1 MLRRFEYDI
10 MQPVVDRSGIFV
22 YYAAKTSFFSRVAHF
37 RLDLRTNLVTNITAV
52 GSPTTGQDVDP
63 NLSATG
69 KSVLFVRNP
78 AGRGAEIALMNT
90 NGTDRRAITSLT
102 YHNTDPSPSPDGRR
116 FVTASYR
123 GYGKRS
129 QANPAVPSSTGIP
142 EYYHLVVQDL
152 RRGAAQTVLTGGV
165 NCTIRVP
172 LNACGVQEMSAFV
185 PRFTPDGRSISFTGA
200 RDYRRTCLCVIDV
213 DRSDPRVLFE
223 SADVAL
229 DWHSWAQ
236 PAGYPTSTAHIGKAY
251 STELLV
257 VLSGPDKVK
266 RLAVGYP
273 DLATRTYIPLPSGL
287 QPIEARWG
295 PGRRTIVFT
304 ANVRVGTRKAPH
316 PAPPRGSTRKVHAL
330 PKGAARTSA
339 TVAERQVFLLNRA
352 ERPGPAADRPVDR
365 GLAGRAAR
373 RGRPRQL
380 PAPGLPGRQG
390 RSTSPTSRPGPAS
403 RSCCASTSTTGAVRN
418 LTRPATTV
426 VRKDADPVLSSGGTR
441 LVFTRS
447 EGGTRDLFVMDAATG
462 GNLTRLRND
471 ATSAAAPAWAP
482 DNSYLLYTS
491 IRNGRLGHRPGPT
504 DRHHEGRRPGGGQRG
519 PEVGVRGHRVAER
532 ILEPLPG
539 SDVEGDPDL
548 HQTRPGNEHRAG
560 AAGPGEQRALGRLE
574 VSRVTADLATVVV
587 NWNTVGL
594 LDECLASIFAATPAS
609 LHNEVVVVDNGS
621 TDGSVE
627 HLRRHWPDVRLIV
640 NPDNQGFCRANNAA
654 VRATDA
660 PLLLLVNTDA
670 RLQPDNIA
678 GLLRYFRD
686 DPQAAVVGPRLT
698 YADGT
703 FQRWTAGR
711 LPGLRS
717 LAAFLLGLD
726 RVGPWRGAG
735 HYLGADTGEAFRPEW
750 VSSAV
755 MAVRRS
761 ALEEVGL
768 LDEDIFVYMDDV
780 DLCAAGDGRRL
791 ARLVRRRDHR
801 RALHGRIVHAGHR
814 PGVARGVAGPQP
826 VVRPPPRRGGRPG
839 PARGRGARL
848 RRPGAAALR
857 RGRPPPARARG
868 PAGMPTPATYASPWS
883 RSMPESAGSAGHRSR
898 SCPPARLRRGPRS
911 ARLRDAGPCAP
922 RRPRPPRRPAHPGAA
937 ARPRGRDLRRGG
949 QRDPGRLGRRCLP
962 RRPGA
967 DPVIPTASTSTT

>member
-1 MLRRFEYDI
+1 MNPTRTLARLVVWTGTLALLTTLALAAGPLVAPVPAAAAPLPALTFGGVVRATGHRSIFVANADGTGVRTITPNDGREYEWGRFAFGNTKIVYTVHSSAPGSPEDLALMDVDGSNTRVLRRFEYDI

-37 RLDLRTNLVTNITAV
+37 RLDLRTNLITNITAV

-90 NGTDRRAITSLT
+90 NGTDRRAITSLA

-116 FVTASYR
+116 FVAASYR

-236 PAGYPTSTAHIGKAY
+236 PAGYPTSTAHIRKAY

-257 VLSGPDKVK
+257 VLSGPGKVK

-352 ERPGPAADRPVDR
+352 DGRVRQLTDPWIEDWRDGLPAGDAR
-365 GLAGRAAR
+365 GNY
-373 RGRPRQL
+373 RPRISPDGKVL
-380 PAPGLPGRQG
+380 YVTNV
-390 RSTSPTSRPGPAS
+390 STRTGESFLLRIDL
-403 RSCCASTSTTGAVRN
+403 TTGAVRN
-418 LTRPATTV
+418 LTRPATAV

-447 EGGTRDLFVMDAATG
+447 EGGTRDLFVMDAVTG

-491 IRNGRLGHRPGPT
+491 IRNGGSVIVRVRLTGTTR
-504 DRHHEGRRPGGGQRG
+504 
-519 PEVGVRGHRVAER
+519 A
-532 ILEPLPG
+532 
-539 SDVEGDPDL
+539 GDPVVASGG
-548 HQTRPGNEHRAG
+548 RKSAS
-560 AAGPGEQRALGRLE
+560 AAI
-574 VSRVTADLATVVV
+574 VS
-587 NWNTVGL
+587 
-594 LDECLASIFAATPAS
+594 P
-609 LHNEVVVVDNGS
+609 NGS
-621 TDGSVE
+621 WN
-627 HLRRHWPDVRLIV
+627 LFL
-640 NPDNQGFCRANNAA
+640 
-654 VRATDA
+654 A
-660 PLLLLVNTDA
+660 PTSK
-670 RLQPDNIA
+670 
-678 GLLRYFRD
+678 
-686 DPQAAVVGPRLT
+686 
-698 YADGT
+698 GT
-703 FQRWTAGR
+703 
-711 LPGLRS
+711 
-717 LAAFLLGLD
+717 
-726 RVGPWRGAG
+726 
-735 HYLGADTGEAFRPEW
+735 
-750 VSSAV
+750 
-755 MAVRRS
+755 
-761 ALEEVGL
+761 
-768 LDEDIFVYMDDV
+768 
-780 DLCAAGDGRRL
+780 
-791 ARLVRRRDHR
+791 
-801 RALHGRIVHAGHR
+801 RIYTK
-814 PGVARGVAGPQP
+814 
-826 VVRPPPRRGGRPG
+826 
-839 PARGRGARL
+839 
-848 RRPGAAALR
+848 
-857 RGRPPPARARG
+857 RARG
-868 PAGMPTPATYASPWS
+868 
-883 RSMPESAGSAGHRSR
+883 
-898 SCPPARLRRGPRS
+898 
-911 ARLRDAGPCAP
+911 
-922 RRPRPPRRPAHPGAA
+922 
-937 ARPRGRDLRRGG
+937 
-949 QRDPGRLGRRCLP
+949 
-962 RRPGA
+962 
-967 DPVIPTASTSTT
+967 TSTALVQPDLVNNVLSVDWR

>member
-1 MLRRFEYDI
+1 
-10 MQPVVDRSGIFV
+10 
-22 YYAAKTSFFSRVAHF
+22 
-37 RLDLRTNLVTNITAV
+37 
-52 GSPTTGQDVDP
+52 
-63 NLSATG
+63 
-69 KSVLFVRNP
+69 
-78 AGRGAEIALMNT
+78 MNT
-90 NGTDRRAITSLT
+90 NGTDRRAITSLA

-116 FVTASYR
+116 FVAASYR

-236 PAGYPTSTAHIGKAY
+236 PAGYPTSTAHIRKAY

-257 VLSGPDKVK
+257 VLSGPGKVK

-352 ERPGPAADRPVDR
+352 DGRVRQLTDPWIEDWRDGLPAGDAR
-365 GLAGRAAR
+365 GNY
-373 RGRPRQL
+373 RPRISPDGKVL
-380 PAPGLPGRQG
+380 YVTNV
-390 RSTSPTSRPGPAS
+390 STRTGESFLLRIDL
-403 RSCCASTSTTGAVRN
+403 TTGAVRN
-418 LTRPATTV
+418 LTRPATAV
-426 VRKDADPVLSSGGTR
+426 VRKDADPVLSQWRHPAGVHPQRGWHAGPVRHGRRHRRQPHPAAERRHLGRRTR
-441 LVFTRS
+441 L
-447 EGGTRDLFVMDAATG
+447 GPGQL
-462 GNLTRLRND
+462 L
-471 ATSAAAPAWAP
+471 PALHQHP
-482 DNSYLLYTS
+482 E
-491 IRNGRLGHRPGPT
+491 GRLGHRPGPT

-548 HQTRPGNEHRAG
+548 HQARPGNEHRAG

-654 VRATDA
+654 IRATDA

-678 GLLRYFRD
+678 GLLR
-686 DPQAAVVGPRLT
+686 
-698 YADGT
+698 
-703 FQRWTAGR
+703 
-711 LPGLRS
+711 
-717 LAAFLLGLD
+717 LL
-726 RVGPWRGAG
+726 
-735 HYLGADTGEAFRPEW
+735 
-750 VSSAV
+750 
-755 MAVRRS
+755 
-761 ALEEVGL
+761 
-768 LDEDIFVYMDDV
+768 
-780 DLCAAGDGRRL
+780 
-791 ARLVRRRDHR
+791 
-801 RALHGRIVHAGHR
+801 
-814 PGVARGVAGPQP
+814 
-826 VVRPPPRRGGRPG
+826 
-839 PARGRGARL
+839 
-848 RRPGAAALR
+848 
-857 RGRPPPARARG
+857 
-868 PAGMPTPATYASPWS
+868 
-883 RSMPESAGSAGHRSR
+883 
-898 SCPPARLRRGPRS
+898 
-911 ARLRDAGPCAP
+911 
-922 RRPRPPRRPAHPGAA
+922 PRRPAGSRRRTAA
-937 ARPRGRDLRRGG
+937 DLRR
-949 QRDPGRLGRRCLP
+949 RRPSSAGRRGGCP
-962 RRPGA
+962 GCAAWRPSCSGW
-967 DPVIPTASTSTT
+967 TG